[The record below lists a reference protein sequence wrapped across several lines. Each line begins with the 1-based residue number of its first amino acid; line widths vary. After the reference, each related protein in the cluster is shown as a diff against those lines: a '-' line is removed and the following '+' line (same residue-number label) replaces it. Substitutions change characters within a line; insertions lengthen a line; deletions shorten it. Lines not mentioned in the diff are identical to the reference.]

1 MIQAFLDLRA
11 LQKTYDAAERLLE
24 ESIGSP
30 VCISGCGKCC
40 QTNVPLCRIIEG
52 INMVSAVGTLGHKSL
67 KRAIQAA
74 EGWLLEHHAGVSL
87 YGGLSPLA
95 KQYSGQIL
103 DEFSI
108 LQHSQ
113 CPFLEANSRCLIY
126 EFRPLICRAYGVFLN
141 GMLICPRPPGR
152 GETLTQRAT
161 IDPRQVKPLLKEF
174 HKRCRKKEPAWITS
188 GFAPTLLFRAARPT
202 LFREYVTEGRI
213 ASAKLMGVSLDVD
226 FTWQPPLED
235 LPRRQKPVKI
245 VGAPTIDEDDLETAI
260 RTL

>member
-11 LQKTYDAAERLLE
+11 LHRIYDAAQGLLE
-24 ESIGSP
+24 ESIGAS

-40 QTNVPLCRIIEG
+40 QMNVPLCRIIEG

-67 KRAIQAA
+67 KRAIQSA
-74 EGWLLEHHAGVSL
+74 EGWILERHAGISL

-103 DEFSI
+103 DEFRI

-113 CPFLEANSRCLIY
+113 CPFLEANNRCLIY
-126 EFRPLICRAYGVFLN
+126 DFRPLTCRAYGVFRD
-141 GMLICPRPPGR
+141 GMPICPRPPGR

-161 IDPRQVKPLLKEF
+161 IDPEQVKPLLKEF
-174 HKRCRKKEPAWITS
+174 HERCQKKEPAWLTS

-202 LFREYVTEGRI
+202 LFREYVADGKI
-213 ASAKLMGVSLDVD
+213 ASAKLMGVSLDAD
-226 FTWQPPLED
+226 LTWQPPLED
-235 LPRRQKPVKI
+235 LPRRQKPIKI
-245 VGAPTIDEDDLETAI
+245 VAAATIDEDDLETVI

>member
-11 LQKTYDAAERLLE
+11 LHKTFNAAERLLE
-24 ESIGSP
+24 ESIGAS

-52 INMVSAVGTLGHKSL
+52 INMVSAVGSLGHKSL
-67 KRAIQAA
+67 KRAIQTA
-74 EGWLLEHHAGVSL
+74 EGWLLEHHAGVAL

-95 KQYSGQIL
+95 KVYSGQIIE
-103 DEFSI
+103 EFNT

-113 CPFLEANSRCLIY
+113 CPFLGVDSRCLIY
-126 EFRPLICRAYGVFLN
+126 EFRPLTCRAYGVFLD
-141 GMLICPRPPGR
+141 GMPICLRPPGR
-152 GETLTQRAT
+152 GETITQRAI
-161 IDPRQVKPLLKEF
+161 IDSKSVKPLIEEF
-174 HKRCRKKEPAWITS
+174 HNRCRKKEPAWITA

-202 LFREYVTEGRI
+202 LFREYVTERRI

-226 FTWQPPLED
+226 LMWQPPLED
-235 LPRRQKPVKI
+235 LPRRRQPVKI
-245 VGAPTIDEDDLETAI
+245 VQAPTIDEDELETAI